1 VTGRVLALAAALG
14 MAAMAVAAGCGGG
27 TSPPAPA
34 GGASATAA
42 GAERALTARLTGRDL
57 SFRWV
62 RCVDEGVRRGGAPVF
77 RCNVNFGEPHIEGY
91 CVLVRDGRAVT
102 QVEDR
107 GLRCRRTRTGDEP

>member
-1 VTGRVLALAAALG
+1 MRRRVLALAAALG
-14 MAAMAVAAGCGGG
+14 VAAGCGGG
-27 TSPPAPA
+27 TSPSAPA
-34 GGASATAA
+34 GGAPPTAP
-42 GAERALTARLTGRDL
+42 GAEQALAARLTGRDL

-62 RCVDEGVRRGGAPVF
+62 RCVNEGVRRDGAPVF

-102 QVEDR
+102 QVEDP

>member
-1 VTGRVLALAAALG
+1 
-14 MAAMAVAAGCGGG
+14 M
-27 TSPPAPA
+27 
-34 GGASATAA
+34 
-42 GAERALTARLTGRDL
+42 
-57 SFRWV
+57 
-62 RCVDEGVRRGGAPVF
+62 RCVDEGVRRDGAPVF